1 MHERQL
7 RSDRDIIGRR
17 RARTFV
23 PAHLHTRTGLSL
35 HRWVTAA
42 RSGVGVRDAKAGR
55 VATWSVRRKRVRDVD
70 YVERSV
76 GEMNGEGYDGT
87 HERGEGG
94 SSWRERERPLEN
106 YKLYVV
112 PNRPSKIIP
121 AHPAAIMNM

>member
-1 MHERQL
+1 M
-7 RSDRDIIGRR
+7 
-17 RARTFV
+17 
-23 PAHLHTRTGLSL
+23 HTRTGLSL
-35 HRWVTAA
+35 YRWITAA
-42 RSGVGVRDAKAGR
+42 RSDVGVRDAKAGR